1 MSKFLMLH
9 GYGHDMMGK
18 NPNGKHGST
27 TMEMLD
33 DMLLKKAKELNVEVE
48 SFQNNDTKV
57 VSDRIFSASAE
68 FDGILFNPASCTGK
82 GVRGYN
88 AGCGAGRWHLCTTGG
103 RYQSFSG
110 WRKH

>member
-33 DMLLKKAKELNVEVE
+33 DMLLKKAKRVKMPDLPER
-48 SFQNNDTKV
+48 S
-57 VSDRIFSASAE
+57 
-68 FDGILFNPASCTGK
+68 
-82 GVRGYN
+82 
-88 AGCGAGRWHLCTTGG
+88 
-103 RYQSFSG
+103 
-110 WRKH
+110 